1 MDEKK
6 MTLLSEK
13 IKLES
18 FWNSQYLSN
27 GYVTLEMVQ
36 MGRKVREVR
45 DELRSLDSNSNIGQF
60 SIAT

>member
-6 MTLLSEK
+6 MALLSEK

-18 FWNSQYLSN
+18 FWNSQYPSN

-36 MGRKVREVR
+36 MGRKVRELR
-45 DELRSLDSNSNIGQF
+45 DELRSLDDNSNIGQF

>member
-6 MTLLSEK
+6 MALLSEK

-36 MGRKVREVR
+36 MGRKVRELR
-45 DELRSLDSNSNIGQF
+45 DELRSLDGKSNIGQF

>member
-1 MDEKK
+1 MDDKK

-36 MGRKVREVR
+36 MGRKVRELR
-45 DELRSLDSNSNIGQF
+45 DELRSLDGNSNTEQF

>member
-36 MGRKVREVR
+36 MGRKVRELR

>member
-6 MTLLSEK
+6 MALLSEK

-36 MGRKVREVR
+36 MGRKVRELR
-45 DELRSLDSNSNIGQF
+45 DELRSLDGKSNTGQF

>member
-6 MTLLSEK
+6 MALLSEK

-36 MGRKVREVR
+36 MGRKVRELR
-45 DELRSLDSNSNIGQF
+45 DELRSLDDNSNIGQF

>member
-6 MTLLSEK
+6 MALLSEK

-36 MGRKVREVR
+36 MGRKVRELR
-45 DELRSLDSNSNIGQF
+45 DELRSLDGKSNTEQF

>member
-36 MGRKVREVR
+36 MGRKVRELR
-45 DELRSLDSNSNIGQF
+45 DELRSLDGNSNTGQF

>member
-1 MDEKK
+1 MEEKK
-6 MTLLSEK
+6 MALLSEK

-36 MGRKVREVR
+36 MGRKVRELR
-45 DELRSLDSNSNIGQF
+45 DELRSLDDNSNIGQF

>member
-1 MDEKK
+1 MDAKK

-36 MGRKVREVR
+36 MGRKVRELR
-45 DELRSLDSNSNIGQF
+45 DELRSLDGKSNTGQF

>member
-1 MDEKK
+1 MDAKK
-6 MTLLSEK
+6 MALLSEK

-36 MGRKVREVR
+36 MGRKVRELR
-45 DELRSLDSNSNIGQF
+45 DELRSLDDNSNIGQF

>member
-6 MTLLSEK
+6 MALLSEK

-27 GYVTLEMVQ
+27 GFVTVEMVES
-36 MGRKVREVR
+36 GRKVRELR
-45 DELRSLDSNSNIGQF
+45 TELKGLGEKRITDSF
-60 SIAT
+60 R

>member
-1 MDEKK
+1 MDDKK

-27 GYVTLEMVQ
+27 GFVTLEMVQ
-36 MGRKVREVR
+36 MGRKVRELR
-45 DELRSLDSNSNIGQF
+45 DELRSLDDNSNIGQF

>member
-1 MDEKK
+1 MDDKK

-36 MGRKVREVR
+36 MGRKVRELR
-45 DELRSLDSNSNIGQF
+45 DELRSLDGNSNTGQF

>member
-36 MGRKVREVR
+36 MGRKVRELR
-45 DELRSLDSNSNIGQF
+45 DELRSLDDNSNIGQF

>member
-1 MDEKK
+1 MDDKK

-36 MGRKVREVR
+36 MGRKVRELR
-45 DELRSLDSNSNIGQF
+45 DELKSLDSNSNIGQF

>member
-6 MTLLSEK
+6 MALLSEK

-36 MGRKVREVR
+36 MGRKVRELR
-45 DELRSLDSNSNIGQF
+45 DELRSLDSNSNNGQF

>member
-1 MDEKK
+1 MDDKK

-27 GYVTLEMVQ
+27 GFVTLEMVQ
-36 MGRKVREVR
+36 MGRKVRELR
-45 DELRSLDSNSNIGQF
+45 DELRSLDGNSNSEQF

>member
-1 MDEKK
+1 MDDKK

-36 MGRKVREVR
+36 MGRKVRELR
-45 DELRSLDSNSNIGQF
+45 DELRSLDDNSNIGQF

>member
-1 MDEKK
+1 MDDKK

-36 MGRKVREVR
+36 MGRKVRELR
-45 DELRSLDSNSNIGQF
+45 DELRSLDSNSNNEQF

>member
-6 MTLLSEK
+6 MALLSEK

-36 MGRKVREVR
+36 MGRKVRELR
-45 DELRSLDSNSNIGQF
+45 DELKGLGEKNNNGQF

>member
-36 MGRKVREVR
+36 MGRKVRELR
-45 DELRSLDSNSNIGQF
+45 DELRSLDSNSEQF

>member
-1 MDEKK
+1 MA
-6 MTLLSEK
+6 LLSEK

-27 GYVTLEMVQ
+27 GYVTVDMVES
-36 MGRKVREVR
+36 GRKVRELR
-45 DELRSLDSNSNIGQF
+45 AELKGLGEKEQSVQF

>member
-6 MTLLSEK
+6 MALLSEK

-36 MGRKVREVR
+36 MGRKVRELR
-45 DELRSLDSNSNIGQF
+45 DELRSVDDNSNIGQF

>member
-1 MDEKK
+1 MDDKK

-36 MGRKVREVR
+36 MGRKVRELR
-45 DELRSLDSNSNIGQF
+45 DELRSLDGNSNSEQF